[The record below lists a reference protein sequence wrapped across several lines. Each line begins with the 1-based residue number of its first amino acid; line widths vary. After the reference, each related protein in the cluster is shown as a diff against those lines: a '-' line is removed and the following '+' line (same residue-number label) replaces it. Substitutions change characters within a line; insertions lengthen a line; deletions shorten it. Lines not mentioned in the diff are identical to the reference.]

1 MTDKAPAVSSETP
14 DSPAWLRR
22 YPPGVDWFAEIPDGA
37 VHSLLDDAARTYPK
51 RPCTNFFGRLTSYG
65 EMAILVDQAAAG
77 LQSLGVGKGTKV
89 GLFLPN
95 CPTFIVYYFAALKT
109 GATVVNYNPLYTVE
123 ELTFQVKDSETEIMI
138 TLDLQM
144 LFEKVDALLQSDV
157 LPRAIVCSFAAL
169 LPSPMSTLFKIFK
182 RKQIA
187 KPKSSSAAQRV
198 LLERDLL
205 VRGAKPTLVVIN
217 PDADIAVL
225 QYTGGTTGTPK
236 GAMLT
241 HANLTRNTH
250 QVMMWAPD
258 LGQGQE
264 RVMGVL
270 PFFHVF
276 AMTVVM
282 NFGIAKAAE
291 IVMMPRFTLDEG
303 LALINKVR
311 PTIMPG
317 VPTLFNAI
325 QNHPKIKSYDLT
337 SLKFCLSGGAPLP
350 LEVKQKFEATT
361 GCRLV
366 EGYGLSEASPVVTCN
381 PIEGMPPPGSIGL
394 PLPGTTISL
403 RSLADPNVPV
413 APGERGELCVKGPQV
428 MRGYWKRP
436 EETANQFAGDFL
448 RTGDVAIMDENG
460 FFQIVDRI
468 KDLIICSGYNVYPRR
483 VEEAIYEHPAVEEVT
498 VIGIP
503 DKYRGEAPK
512 AFIKLR
518 AGHTATAA
526 DIQKHL
532 SVKLSKIEWPA
543 AIEFRDS
550 LPKTMVGKLSKKEL
564 KAEEAQN
571 RSG

>member
-1 MTDKAPAVSSETP
+1 MSEQTP
-14 DSPAWLRR
+14 SASTYAWLRH
-22 YPPGVDWFAEIPDGA
+22 YPPQVDWHAAVSGA
-37 VHSLLDDAARTYPK
+37 PVHTLLETAARTYPN
-51 RPCTNFFGRLTSYG
+51 RPCTNFFGRRTTYG
-65 EMAILVDQAAAG
+65 EMARLVDRTAAG
-77 LQSLGVGKGTKV
+77 LQKLGVGKGTKV
-89 GLFLPN
+89 GLMLPN
-95 CPTFIVYYFAALKT
+95 TPTFIVYFYATLKA
-109 GATVVNYNPLYTVE
+109 GGTVVNYNPLYTVE
-123 ELTFQVKDSETEIMI
+123 ELAFQVKDSETEIMV
-138 TLDLQM
+138 TLDLAM
-144 LFEKVDALLQSDV
+144 LFEKVEKLLLANA
-157 LPRAIVCSFAAL
+157 LPRAIVCSFPAL
-169 LPSPMSTLFKIFK
+169 LPPPKSTLFKLFK
-182 RKQIA
+182 RRQLANLRTSKAARQIV
-187 KPKSSSAAQRV
+187 R
-198 LLERDLL
+198 EEDLL
-205 VRGAKPTLVVIN
+205 GRDAAPAPVAIN
-217 PDADIAVL
+217 PETDVAVL

-241 HANLTRNTH
+241 HANLVCNTR

-258 LGQGQE
+258 LDQGQE

-291 IVMMPRFTLDEG
+291 LVLMPRFTLDEG
-303 LALINKVR
+303 LALISKTR

-325 QNHPKIKSYDLT
+325 QNHPKVKTFDLT

-361 GCRLV
+361 GCKLV

-381 PIEGMPPPGSIGL
+381 PLEGPAAPGSIGV
-394 PLPGTTISL
+394 PLPGTVVSL
-403 RSLADPNVPV
+403 RSLADPSV
-413 APGERGELCVKGPQV
+413 AVGPGERGELCVKGPQV
-428 MRGYWKRP
+428 MLGYWKRP
-436 EETANQFAGDFL
+436 EETASQFTGDFL

-460 FFQIVDRI
+460 YFQIVDRI

-518 AGHTATAA
+518 EGHTASVD
-526 DIQKHL
+526 DIRRHL
-532 SVKLSKIEWPA
+532 AVKLSRIEQPA
-543 AIEFRDS
+543 EIEFRDS
-550 LPKTMVGKLSKKEL
+550 LPKTMIGKLSKKEL
-564 KAEEAQN
+564 KAEEAEARGRQAT
-571 RSG
+571 